1 MDSIDLSPRKV
12 KCVISK
18 GRSLKKR
25 KEINWKR
32 DNEVCWTRVRV
43 ALGELCSRY
52 VCKAFVVM
60 RI

>member
-1 MDSIDLSPRKV
+1 MRSI
-12 KCVISK
+12 K
-18 GRSLKKR
+18 GEELKKR

-32 DNEVCWTRVRV
+32 EIEVCWTRVRV